1 LKKRN
6 NIKKILALLFFLQL
20 IILRAQDIHFSQYNM
35 SPLNLNPAFTGF
47 FDGEYRAGGIYRS
60 QWSAV
65 PVPYSTFSFLADMR
79 NPVKKRQGDY
89 TGVGFIFNNDVSG
102 DSRYGTTQLYI
113 PLSYIKKLKD
123 STLLVSAGIQ
133 PGISNI
139 GFRTNKLTFDNQY
152 DGDAYNPALSSGE
165 SFAMQSRTYFDVN
178 AGGAF
183 QYLIRQRAS
192 LTAGITLSHL
202 TAPKVS
208 YFKND
213 EIRLDRKIAAYLS
226 FAYPVAPKIDLIT
239 DVLYEKQ
246 GKFHETVI
254 GERISLILNPKE
266 RQSIN
271 AGIYLRAKDAVIARL
286 GYEHKAWNIGM
297 SYDVNTSK
305 FIAATNR
312 RGAIEFSVIYIFR
325 KEVLFVPKKRVCP
338 VYM

>member
-1 LKKRN
+1 MKLH
-6 NIKKILALLFFLQL
+6 KITYCLAFVFALSQGF
-20 IILRAQDIHFSQYNM
+20 LRAQDIHFSQYNM
-35 SPLNLNPAFTGF
+35 SPLNLNPAFAGF
-47 FDGEYRAGGIYRS
+47 FDGQYRAGANYRS

-65 PVPYSTFSFLADMR
+65 PVPYATFSFMADMR

-89 TGVGFIFNNDVSG
+89 TGVGFLFNNDVSG

-139 GFRTNKLTFDNQY
+139 GFRTNKLTFDSQY

-178 AGGAF
+178 TGGAV
-183 QYLIRQRAS
+183 QYLIKQRAS
-192 LTAGITLSHL
+192 VTAGIALSHL

-213 EIRLDRKIAAYLS
+213 NIRLDRKLATYFS
-226 FAYPVAPKIDLIT
+226 FAYPIAPKVDLIT
-239 DVLYEKQ
+239 EVLYEKQ
-246 GKFHETVI
+246 GKFHETVL
-254 GERISLILNPKE
+254 GERVSLILNPKE
-266 RQSIN
+266 RQSVN
-271 AGIYLRAKDAVIARL
+271 AGIYLRAKDAVIARI
-286 GYEHKAWNIGM
+286 GYEHKAWNVGM
-297 SYDVNTSK
+297 SYDVNTSAFK
-305 FIAATNR
+305 AATNR